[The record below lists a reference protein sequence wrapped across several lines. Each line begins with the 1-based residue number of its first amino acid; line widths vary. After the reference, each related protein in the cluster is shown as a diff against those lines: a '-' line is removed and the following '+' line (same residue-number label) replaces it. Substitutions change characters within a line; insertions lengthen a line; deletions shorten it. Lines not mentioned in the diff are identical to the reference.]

1 MNDELEHVVQ
11 RTRQYWFSDGLVELS
26 IGGIFIFLGAYF
38 FVQSHLQPRSL
49 ILFILQAGLILAIF
63 GSMYIGR
70 RLVSRYK
77 SRMTHPRTGYVTYK
91 QASKPQRM
99 RSIGLVLFMVTLIV
113 ALFLTTTISMNWI
126 PAITGLIVSILWLIS
141 AARVG
146 LIRLYVQSLLSLLL
160 GVGLSLAS
168 LETYQSLAVYYAV
181 IGLVLILSG
190 GLTLIRYLRQN
201 PPLKNNSPA

>member
-63 GSMYIGR
+63 GSMYLGR

-77 SRMTHPRTGYVTYK
+77 SRMTPPRTGYVTYK

-141 AARVG
+141 AASVW

>member
-70 RLVSRYK
+70 RMVSRYK
-77 SRMTHPRTGYVTYK
+77 SRMTHPRTGYVTYE

-99 RSIGLVLFMVTLIV
+99 RNIGLVLFMVTLIV

>member
-1 MNDELEHVVQ
+1 MNDELEQVVQ
-11 RTRQYWFSDGLVELS
+11 RTRQYWFADGLVELS
-26 IGGIFIFLGAYF
+26 IGGIFIFLGLYF
-38 FVQSHLQPRSL
+38 LVQSFLQPRSFL
-49 ILFILQAGLILAIF
+49 LFILQAGFILAIF
-63 GSMYIGR
+63 GSIYLGR

-77 SRMTHPRTGYVTYK
+77 FRMTHPRTGYVTYK
-91 QASKPQRM
+91 QASKTQRM
-99 RSIGLVLFMVTLIV
+99 LSISLVLFMVTLIV

-126 PAITGLIVSILWLIS
+126 PAITGLFGSIIWLIS

-160 GVGLSLAS
+160 GVGLSLTS
-168 LETYQSLAVYYAV
+168 LETYQSLAVYYTV

-201 PPLKNNSPA
+201 PPLKNDSPA